1 MFCRSVTYMYGES
14 LFVRNTVRI
23 TTYYQY
29 EWRWDSSGSES
40 MALCGDG
47 MVGWFAGCVASLSGT
62 RSSTC
67 RRCRDSWFVVASSP
81 YGNFLIIAPVLV
93 HRFRVPCR
101 YSIVANVEE
110 QTMIEVSALC
120 ARACTCVCRT
130 TNNNGHRRRI
140 WEWACAMHAHD
151 SAERSCILL
160 HTNRHRLRLFIS
172 KCRYNNNT
180 HYHCCEY
187 TVEIRMYMVRREGSV
202 FCEFNRWEFD
212 LI

>member
-1 MFCRSVTYMYGES
+1 MFCRSVTYMYMVKVFLYAIRYEW
-14 LFVRNTVRI
+14 
-23 TTYYQY
+23 Y
-29 EWRWDSSGSES
+29 EWRWDSLGGES
-40 MALCGDG
+40 MAWDG
-47 MVGWFAGCVASLSGT
+47 GWKGGLVCWLT

-101 YSIVANVEE
+101 YSKLWQRWRSL

-187 TVEIRMYMVRREGSV
+187 TVEIRMYMVRREGSE